1 MHASDPL
8 ASFRILQQNLVLC
21 VRSMP
26 ETSFLSRMN
35 GWSPRDIV
43 AHLVG
48 WNRLMIQASRSI
60 LAGEP
65 PACYADSSNDYR
77 NINAAFVEYHS
88 SRSRSD
94 LLEELRQSFAEFDAF
109 IQSLPV
115 AELQKSRG
123 VKHYSGEP
131 ATIAKI
137 IRSLSADYQTHT
149 DEMLQWVARQE
160 ALPRLG

>member
-1 MHASDPL
+1 MREADPL
-8 ASFRILQQNLVLC
+8 ASLRVSEQNLVAC

-26 ETSFLSRMN
+26 ETFFLSRRN
-35 GWSPRDIV
+35 GWGPRDIV

-65 PACYADSSNDYR
+65 PAYYADSSNDYR
-77 NINAAFVEYHS
+77 NINAAFVQYHS

-94 LLEELRQSFAEFDAF
+94 LLEELRRSLAEFVAF

-123 VKHYSGEP
+123 VTHYSGEP

-137 IRSLSADYQTHT
+137 IRSLAADYQTHA
-149 DEMLQWVARQE
+149 DEMSQWVGRQE
-160 ALPRLG
+160 APPGPG